1 MAWFQNR
8 AKPLIL
14 HVDDE
19 YIILSTL
26 KLILESL
33 GLDVIQANTGPDGIK
48 IAAKEKPS
56 LILLDAMMPVM
67 DGYETCIKLKRDPK
81 TKDIPVIMLTG
92 LDTVKDVE
100 QAMAAGANSYLV
112 KPIERNRLKAKLE
125 NFIKLSTADEQKK
138 S

>member
-1 MAWFQNR
+1 MAWFQNNT
-8 AKPLIL
+8 KPVIL

-19 YIILSTL
+19 HIILSTV

-33 GLDVIQANTGPDGIK
+33 GLDVIQATTGPDAIK
-48 IAAKEKPS
+48 IAEKENPS
-56 LILLDAMMPVM
+56 VILLDARMPVM

-125 NFIKLSTADEQKK
+125 NFIKLPPTDEPKK

>member
-1 MAWFQNR
+1 M
-8 AKPLIL
+8 IL

-19 YIILSTL
+19 HIILSTV

-33 GLDVIQANTGPDGIK
+33 CLDVIQATTGPDAIK
-48 IAAKEKPS
+48 IAEKESPS
-56 LILLDAMMPVM
+56 VILLDARMPVM

-92 LDTVKDVE
+92 LDAVKDVE
-100 QAMAAGANSYLV
+100 KAMACGADSYIV

-125 NFIKLSTADEQKK
+125 NFIKLAPANEPKK